1 MRALAYR
8 YLVMNWGPVPIIT
21 NNLDLLSDTS
31 ISRNT
36 VPSVWKFITSE
47 MRAVAEDL
55 PETPIK
61 PGRLTKWSA
70 QGMLARFYLTR
81 AGVEANGSGP
91 RNQTFLDSAKYY
103 ADNVI
108 RNSGNQLLSN
118 YANLFLFPYDNNAES
133 LFSLQ
138 WVFVPNAYGT
148 QNRVCLLYTSR
159 CV

>member
-1 MRALAYR
+1 MAIAEARFMRALAYR

-91 RNQTFLDSAKYY
+91 RNQTFLDSAKSVSYTHLDVY
-103 ADNVI
+103 K
-108 RNSGNQLLSN
+108 RQLRGYSGDILKK
-118 YANLFLFPYDNNAES
+118 
-133 LFSLQ
+133 
-138 WVFVPNAYGT
+138 AYFNPLKRLTPAPFG
-148 QNRVCLLYTSR
+148 
-159 CV
+159 